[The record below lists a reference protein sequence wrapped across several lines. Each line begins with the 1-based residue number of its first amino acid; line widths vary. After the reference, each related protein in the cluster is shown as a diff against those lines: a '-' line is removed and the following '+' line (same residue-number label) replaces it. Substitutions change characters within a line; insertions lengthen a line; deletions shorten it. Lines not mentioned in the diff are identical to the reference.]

1 MPENETIIS
10 SSPAGNEPTEIG
22 KTCQEIKAL
31 REQARKA
38 ALAGNVISQRLGLFS
53 GPKEAVEIF
62 HESKM
67 TNTEEVNKGIYFS
80 YPCRRHSCA
89 VVNIPAPCVNK
100 MISHID
106 EVESKIQEHLKQFET
121 SLEEWTRTSSTKDL
135 KEDWAVATPV
145 IPEERDEKC
154 PELKQE
160 METLLSEAIHLIKSL
175 ETDRAEAELALKQQK
190 SRRKRISMKIDSW
203 SIWKLQELPLAVQR
217 EHEAYAKDIIELRW
231 HIEDRTHQLEQLEK
245 QKTKLKEA
253 NAKIQEDID
262 YMREHSTFLE
272 AKQKQEKETLKEQY
286 NKKHEVMELLRRV
299 HEELEEAKKECENA
313 KLKLSQIEEEI
324 KQSISRDEA
333 SLMTYKKE
341 LDKLNGLFSYY
352 NTSIQNANVK
362 IEKNEETVSEVM
374 KETKSSTHEL
384 SALVKQLDDLKKL
397 FEQLSWKQKYY
408 KNQYLQTLN
417 DFYAA
422 KKTWDIE
429 LSNVEKD
436 YSDISI
442 AHNKLLEENRWLK
455 SEMDSIVEKTNESI
469 KKKQEYE
476 MEIQS
481 LLKLKQKN
489 AICLKELYK
498 EAYRIGAFFV
508 GTKYKTDE
516 LEEKIAETRRKFKG
530 REEFLKKLTRGEV
543 AAGIVIQALRDILKR
558 KNQVQ
563 KSVEKTKKKLRSRG
577 KKTRVVLTET
587 ADKHSTVYK
596 ELEIT
601 KSKTITF
608 NTKIQELKKE
618 LKEMEE
624 QKINFDKKLEI
635 LNNEFLDVRFKK
647 EHLQAVFDHL
657 MEEKRNCEDRI
668 TEEAL
673 KFRRLI
679 ATRQQTL
686 ANIQV
691 SIIFDCFKMKQI

>member
-1 MPENETIIS
+1 
-10 SSPAGNEPTEIG
+10 
-22 KTCQEIKAL
+22 
-31 REQARKA
+31 
-38 ALAGNVISQRLGLFS
+38 
-53 GPKEAVEIF
+53 
-62 HESKM
+62 
-67 TNTEEVNKGIYFS
+67 
-80 YPCRRHSCA
+80 
-89 VVNIPAPCVNK
+89 
-100 MISHID
+100 
-106 EVESKIQEHLKQFET
+106 
-121 SLEEWTRTSSTKDL
+121 
-135 KEDWAVATPV
+135 
-145 IPEERDEKC
+145 
-154 PELKQE
+154 
-160 METLLSEAIHLIKSL
+160 
-175 ETDRAEAELALKQQK
+175 
-190 SRRKRISMKIDSW
+190 
-203 SIWKLQELPLAVQR
+203 
-217 EHEAYAKDIIELRW
+217 
-231 HIEDRTHQLEQLEK
+231 
-245 QKTKLKEA
+245 
-253 NAKIQEDID
+253 
-262 YMREHSTFLE
+262 
-272 AKQKQEKETLKEQY
+272 
-286 NKKHEVMELLRRV
+286 
-299 HEELEEAKKECENA
+299 
-313 KLKLSQIEEEI
+313 
-324 KQSISRDEA
+324 
-333 SLMTYKKE
+333 
-341 LDKLNGLFSYY
+341 
-352 NTSIQNANVK
+352 
-362 IEKNEETVSEVM
+362 
-374 KETKSSTHEL
+374 
-384 SALVKQLDDLKKL
+384 LDDLKKL

-543 AAGIVIQALRDILKR
+543 AAGIVIQKILYSIQEAQLIERQSLVKKKAMYVLVLEEIESPMLQLENDAIRIRTIHDKHAGALRDILKR

-587 ADKHSTVYK
+587 ADKRSTVYK

-686 ANIQV
+686 ANIQKTKEKLLEENLCLAQEYQMMQNIYLKEKDNYFKVYDKQLSLDASV
-691 SIIFDCFKMKQI
+691 SDKKQFCQLQRRLGKLWQEHFKLVVFFSQMKLAKLQTDSQKSIQKILAVQEESSNLMQHILDFFQTLKECPDENDG